1 MSINKSTFVNY
12 TTLRI
17 PQLFSS
23 RSLPFHRLSCC
34 VHGSSPGA
42 SSTISHLAQSIR
54 SASLT
59 ASDNLNNTLQ
69 RIAEV
74 DQYINAFLTIDVE
87 RLQKRAAFIDEQ
99 IRQGREVGPL
109 AGVPVAVKDNI
120 CTKHLPTTAASR
132 ILDGFLPS
140 YDATAVAR
148 LEAAGAII
156 LGKTNLDEFGM
167 GSSTESSA
175 YAITRNPCNLAYVP
189 GGSSGGSAAAVAA
202 GMCPIA
208 LGTDTGGSIRQPA
221 AFCGVTGI
229 RPSYGRVSRYGLLAY
244 ASSFDVIGP
253 IAASVADAA
262 LVLGIIAGRDSKDA
276 TSVDIPVPDY
286 PKALG
291 DSSLSSLRIGVVT
304 DALGHGV
311 DPSIVTAVRD
321 AVQQLA
327 QLGADV
333 EEVPLPHLDTCVSP
347 YYVLA
352 MSEASANLA
361 RYDGIRYGVRNEAE
375 NCSDLYARSRASG
388 FGAEVKRRIMAGTF
402 SLSSGYYDAY
412 YLHAQRVRRLI
423 ADEVHQAFS
432 KGFHVLITPVT
443 PTPPFRIGEHN
454 DDPLFMYLNDI
465 MNLPS
470 SLTGIPSVSV
480 PCGLTPNKLPIGLQI
495 MAPYMADDV
504 ALRVGHAFQEATS
517 HHKRTNELVEQA
529 ITVST

>member
-17 PQLFSS
+17 PQLFSA
-23 RSLPFHRLSCC
+23 RSLPSHRFSCC
-34 VHGSSPGA
+34 THTSSTSSPP
-42 SSTISHLAQSIR
+42 ISQLVQSIR

-87 RLQKRAAFIDEQ
+87 KIQKRAALIDEQ
-99 IRQGREVGPL
+99 IKQGREVGPL

-132 ILDGFLPS
+132 ILDGFIPS

-244 ASSFDVIGP
+244 ASSFDTIGP
-253 IAASVADAA
+253 ITSSVADAA
-262 LVLGIIAGRDSKDA
+262 LVLGVIAGRDSQDS
-276 TSVDIPVPDY
+276 TSVDAPVPDY
-286 PKALG
+286 VQALD
-291 DSSLSSLRIGVVT
+291 DSSLSSLRIGVIT
-304 DALGHGV
+304 DALGPGV
-311 DPSIVTAVRD
+311 DSSVITAIRD
-321 AVQQLA
+321 AVGELA
-327 QLGADV
+327 QLGAAV
-333 EEVPLPHLDTCVSP
+333 EEVRLPHLDACVAP

-361 RYDGIRYGVRNEAE
+361 RYDGIRYGIRDDNAE
-375 NCSDLYARSRASG
+375 NCFDLYARSRALG
-388 FGAEVKRRIMAGTF
+388 FGVEVKRRILAGTF

-412 YLHAQRVRRLI
+412 YLHAQKVRRLI
-423 ADEVHQAFS
+423 SDEVRQAFS
-432 KGFHVLITPVT
+432 KGLDVLITPVT
-443 PTPPFRIGEHN
+443 PTPPYRIGERV
-454 DDPLFMYLNDI
+454 DDLLFMYLNDI
-465 MNLPS
+465 MTLPS
-470 SLTGIPSVSV
+470 SLSGIPSVAV
-480 PCGLTPNKLPIGLQI
+480 PCGLSTNKLPIGLQI

-504 ALRVGHAFQEATS
+504 ALRVANAFQKATS
-517 HHKRTNELVEQA
+517 HHNTTSELVEQTLA
-529 ITVST
+529 VSA